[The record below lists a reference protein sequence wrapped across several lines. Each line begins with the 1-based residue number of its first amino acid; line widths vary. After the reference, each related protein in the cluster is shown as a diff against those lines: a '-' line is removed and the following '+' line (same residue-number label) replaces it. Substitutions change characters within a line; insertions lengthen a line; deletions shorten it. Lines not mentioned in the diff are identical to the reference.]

1 MRLPQLDE
9 NDFSSVDFEQVKKMA
24 DVYMENGFN
33 YFDTAYAYHDGAS
46 EVALRKAVVERY
58 PRDSFVI
65 ADKMPTFLITEE
77 SQVEPIF
84 KEQLERCG
92 VDYFDYYMV
101 HNVSS
106 FSEAGWKYVDT
117 FGFCKKMKD
126 EGKIKK

>member
-1 MRLPQLDE
+1 MGFGMMRLPQLDE
-9 NDFSSVDFEQVKKMA
+9 NDFSSVDFEQVKKMV

-84 KEQLERCG
+84 KE
-92 VDYFDYYMV
+92 
-101 HNVSS
+101 
-106 FSEAGWKYVDT
+106 
-117 FGFCKKMKD
+117 
-126 EGKIKK
+126 

>member
-1 MRLPQLDE
+1 MKNMGIGMMRLPQLDE

-106 FSEAGWKYVDT
+106 FSEF
-117 FGFCKKMKD
+117 FGICNTV
-126 EGKIKK
+126 I

>member
-1 MRLPQLDE
+1 MLLKISKIINAIKRYTTNKIIFLT
-9 NDFSSVDFEQVKKMA
+9 SSI
-24 DVYMENGFN
+24 
-33 YFDTAYAYHDGAS
+33 
-46 EVALRKAVVERY
+46 ALSKS
-58 PRDSFVI
+58 SFVI

-92 VDYFDYYMV
+92 VDYFDFYMV

-117 FGFCKKMKD
+117 FGFCTLYT
-126 EGKIKK
+126 KIAIHLLLNCVLRNFLVAILFYTLCIILFP